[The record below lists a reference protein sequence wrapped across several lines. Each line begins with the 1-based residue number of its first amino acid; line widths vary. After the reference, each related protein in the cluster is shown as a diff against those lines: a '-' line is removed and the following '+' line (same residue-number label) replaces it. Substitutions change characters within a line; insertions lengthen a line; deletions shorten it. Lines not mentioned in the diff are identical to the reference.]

1 MIETE
6 YGKKLTE
13 LSRVQMFLITICEKE
28 AVKLNI
34 EAEKA
39 ARLDEFKK
47 CYKETGD
54 EYQAA
59 LRAGYSK
66 AYAKKA
72 GKRLARKCRPRIATE
87 SEVLSTLTEVLRGE
101 MVGYELTSMT
111 EKGVKS
117 YGIEKRPPS
126 ISERIRAAE
135 LIFKRTGSINADEEL
150 NMKVEYV
157 SGGEI

>member
-1 MIETE
+1 
-6 YGKKLTE
+6 
-13 LSRVQMFLITICEKE
+13 
-28 AVKLNI
+28 LNV

-47 CYKETGD
+47 CYRETGD
-54 EYQAA
+54 EYRAA
-59 LRAGYSK
+59 LKAGYSK
-66 AYAKKA
+66 AYARKA
-72 GKRLARKCRPRIATE
+72 GKRLAKKCRPKIATE

-101 MVGYELTSMT
+101 MIGYELTSMT

-135 LIFKRTGSINADEEL
+135 LIFKHIGSTSADEEL